1 MKTSRRSISFA
12 AVMVAVLGAAGCS
25 GDADAR
31 GSTTI
36 TGAGATFAMPLISV
50 WSSEFQRETGAR
62 VNYNS
67 IGSGG
72 GIRAHID
79 RTVHFAA
86 SEAPLTEEQADRA
99 EGTLTIP
106 FTIGTVTLA
115 YNLPGVDDLRLTGEL
130 VAAIYLNE
138 IRRWNDPRIAEVNP
152 GVDLPD
158 RSIVVAHRS
167 DGSGTTYVFTD
178 YLSKVSDRWREEV
191 GYATSVSWPAGIG
204 GNGNEGVAGA
214 IQNNPGAIGYIELA
228 YARSLGLPTA
238 ALRNRDGNFVQPS
251 LEGATAAARGA
262 VDALPGGARALARGQ
277 LHRCTGRG
285 RLPDLLVLVLLRLR
299 GPLPPRRPGDA
310 RGGPPDRG
318 VDRVGRHRGA
328 GAQRPGEQRPD
339 PGWRARAEPRGAP
352 ADELRGRAAPHGWL
366 S

>member
-1 MKTSRRSISFA
+1 MNTPSARIPLVA
-12 AVMVAVLGAAGCS
+12 AFLLAVVAAACT

-50 WSSEFQRETGAR
+50 WSSEFKRETGAR

-158 RSIVVAHRS
+158 RTIVVAHRS

-178 YLSKVSDRWREEV
+178 YLSKVSDRWREQV

-238 ALRNRDGNFVQPS
+238 ALRNQDGNFVQPS

-262 VDALPGGARALARGQ
+262 VDALPAAHERWHEVSFTDAPGTDAYPISSFSYFFVYEDLSRLGGQVTPDAARRIVEWIEWAVTEGQELNAQVNNARIPAGVRERNLEALRRMNFG
-277 LHRCTGRG
+277 GE
-285 RLPDLLVLVLLRLR
+285 PLRTD
-299 GPLPPRRPGDA
+299 G
-310 RGGPPDRG
+310 
-318 VDRVGRHRGA
+318 
-328 GAQRPGEQRPD
+328 
-339 PGWRARAEPRGAP
+339 
-352 ADELRGRAAPHGWL
+352 
-366 S
+366 